1 MRIPYLLK
9 PSSKAETPEGI
20 SMKATIKAYIDLT
33 RLHFFFVWPILFCS
47 GLFLAFQYNGGFS
60 WLLVA
65 KVALIGFFGFEAGLV
80 LNDIVDWSIDTKDVE
95 FDKLTKYWRV
105 FGERPIPQGLISRK
119 KAFLLFALL
128 VALTTI
134 LIFTLSPPHSLYVFS
149 IMIIC
154 YCLEVFY
161 QVKKR
166 NQRFPFAQ
174 LIGRIDFTLFPVAGY
189 LCLGSPDTNVL
200 LFALF
205 FYPLAQAHLGV
216 NDISD
221 VANDRVKG
229 LKTIPILYGMKGTA
243 YWILLFS
250 LIHFA
255 TAIIFLSVLGTIAI
269 AGFATAILLISIGNY
284 MILKGKTANS
294 GMKALPLFH
303 LAMLIY
309 AITIILEYFV

>member
-1 MRIPYLLK
+1 
-9 PSSKAETPEGI
+9 
-20 SMKATIKAYIDLT
+20 MKETIKAYVDLT
-33 RLHFFFVWPILFCS
+33 RLHFFFVWPILFCA
-47 GLFLAFQYNGGFS
+47 GLFLAFQYNDGFS
-60 WLLVA
+60 WLLIT
-65 KVALIGFFGFEAGLV
+65 KVALIGFLGFEAGLV
-80 LNDIVDWSIDTKDVE
+80 LNDIVDWNIDRKDVE

-105 FGERPIPQGLISRK
+105 FGKRPIPQGLITRQ

-128 VALTTI
+128 VAFTTI
-134 LIFTLSPPHSLYVFS
+134 LIFTLSFPQSLYVFS

-166 NQRFPFAQ
+166 DQTFPFAQ

-189 LCLGSPDTNVL
+189 LCFGSPDINVL

-221 VANDRVKG
+221 VANDRVKDM
-229 LKTIPILYGMKGTA
+229 KTIPVLYGMKATA
-243 YWILLFS
+243 YWILFFS
-250 LIHFA
+250 AIHFT
-255 TAIIFLSVLGTIAI
+255 TAIIFLSVLETLAI
-269 AGFATAILLISIGNY
+269 AGFAVAFLLISVGNY
-284 MILKGKTANS
+284 IILRGKTADS

-303 LAMLIY
+303 IAMLIY
-309 AITIILEYFV
+309 AITIIAEYLI